1 MRSNYKV
8 GIKHINLDGNK
19 KRKKEKKKREKPLD
33 RSYGPIISKNITCTT
48 GFLLYIWKTSIPSL
62 FVFFTY
68 CPFIYIYIYI
78 RKFIWLVINR
88 KVTS

>member
-1 MRSNYKV
+1 ME
-8 GIKHINLDGNK
+8 I
-19 KRKKEKKKREKPLD
+19 KKEKKKKKEREKPLD

-68 CPFIYIYIYI
+68 CPFIYIYIY
-78 RKFIWLVINR
+78 KKVHMASDKSKGYLVV
-88 KVTS
+88 K